1 MRLPFIL
8 LLFTFCSV
16 AVQAQTIKLL
26 DKQTKSPVTNA
37 ALYNSAR
44 STYVVSDEEGNADV
58 SAFTK
63 SETIFITHVSH
74 ITLKTT
80 KAAIVSEGNVV
91 YLEDNENQ
99 LNEVVLSVSK
109 FEHESKD
116 IAQKIVSLDAEDI
129 EMKNPQTAAD
139 FLSQSGQVFV
149 QKSQLGGGS
158 PMIRG
163 FSTNRLLLTVDGVR
177 MNTAIFRSGNLQNVI
192 NIDPFTIDQTEVILG
207 PGSVVYGSDAIGG
220 VMNFYTKKPA
230 FSFEEG
236 TAFSGMALTR
246 YATANNEKTGHIDFN
261 IGAKKWAFLTS
272 VSYSDFDDLRMGS
285 HGPEDYLRPEYVVT
299 ENGVDT
305 VVENDDPNVQTP
317 TGFDMINLTQKVRY
331 MPNSIWDFNLGLHYS
346 ATSDYARYDRLTRT
360 RNGQLRS
367 AEWYYGPQLWFMG
380 NLQIDK
386 KGNGDFYDDA
396 KLTAAIQYFEE
407 SRNDRD
413 FGDSILFTTQ
423 EQVNAYSLA
432 LDFTKKMGSNQL
444 FYGLE
449 YVYNKIGSYGKQ
461 IDINT
466 GDQAATATRYP
477 DDSSWQSLAAYL
489 SGQFNL
495 AESLTLQ
502 TGVRYNH
509 ILIDATFDDTFY
521 DFPFEKADVSFGN
534 FTGNAG
540 LNWQTAENFNLKLNL
555 GTAFRA
561 PNIDDIGKIFD
572 SEPGSVVVPNPDL
585 KAEYAYNAELGAAWR
600 IDEKLRLDVA
610 TYYTHLNNALVR
622 RDFSLNGATTV
633 DYQGEPSNVQAIQNA
648 ASAEVYGVEAGLEY
662 LFNKNIKLTSQI
674 AVTEGSQEEE
684 DGSEAPL
691 RHAAPLFGNTHLIYR
706 MKRWKF
712 DASAE
717 YNGQFEYDELAPS
730 QQGNAYLY
738 ALDAD
743 GNPYSP
749 RWYTL
754 NVYSEYQI
762 AQNWK
767 ATAALENI
775 TDQRYR
781 PYSSGISA
789 PGRNLIMALKYTF

>member
-1 MRLPFIL
+1 MRLTIA
-8 LLFTFCSV
+8 LLFFIYSINSL
-16 AVQAQTIKLL
+16 QAQVIKIL
-26 DKQTKSPVTNA
+26 DQETQEPIENA
-37 ALYNSAR
+37 ALYNTAK
-44 STYVVSDEEGNADV
+44 STYVVSAADGTADI
-58 SAFTK
+58 SAFSK
-63 SETIFITHVSH
+63 SETIIVTHVSH
-74 ITLKTT
+74 LTLKTT
-80 KAAIVSEGNVV
+80 KAALIAKGNMLYLADSE
-91 YLEDNENQ
+91 NE

-109 FEHESKD
+109 FEQQAKGIS
-116 IAQKIVSLDAEDI
+116 QKIVSLDAEDV
-129 EMKNPQTAAD
+129 ELKNPQTAAD
-139 FLSQSGQVFV
+139 FLTQSGQVFV

-192 NIDPFTIDQTEVILG
+192 NIDPFTIDQTEIILG
-207 PGSVVYGSDAIGG
+207 PGSVVYGSDAVGG
-220 VMNFYTKKPA
+220 VMNFYTKKPI
-230 FSFEEG
+230 FSFEDD
-236 TAFSGMALTR
+236 TSVSGMALTR
-246 YATANNEKTGHIDFN
+246 YATANNEKTEHVDVNLGF
-261 IGAKKWAFLTS
+261 KKWAFLTS
-272 VSYSDFDDLRMGS
+272 VSYSDFDDLRMGE
-285 HGPEDYLRPEYVVT
+285 HGPDDYLRPEYVVT
-299 ENGVDT
+299 QNGIDT
-305 VVENDDPNVQTP
+305 VVENDDPNVQIP
-317 TGFDMINLTQKVRY
+317 TGFDLVNLTQKVRF
-331 MPNSIWDFNLGLHYS
+331 MPNNIWDFNLGLHYS
-346 ATSDYARYDRLTRT
+346 TTSDYARYDRLTRKL
-360 RNGQLRS
+360 GDQLRS

-396 KLTAAIQYFEE
+396 KLTVAIQYFEE

-413 FGDSILFTTQ
+413 FGDPILFTTQ
-423 EQVNAYSLA
+423 EQVNAYSLD
-432 LDFTKKMGSNQL
+432 LDFTKKLNDNRL
-444 FYGLE
+444 FYGVE

-461 IDINT
+461 TDINT

-502 TGVRYNH
+502 TGLRYNH

-633 DYQGEPSNVQAIQNA
+633 DYQGEPSTVQAIQNA
-648 ASAEVYGVEAGLEY
+648 ARAEVYGVEAGLEY
-662 LFNKNIKLTSQI
+662 LFTKNIKLTSQI
-674 AVTEGSQEEE
+674 AVTEGSQEED
-684 DGSEAPL
+684 DGSDAPL

-717 YNGQFEYDELAPS
+717 YNGQFDYDELAPS

-789 PGRNLIMALKYTF
+789 PGRNLILALKYSF

>member
-285 HGPEDYLRPEYVVT
+285 HGAEDYLRPEFVVT
-299 ENGVDT
+299 QNGVDT

-386 KGNGDFYDDA
+386 KGNGENIIIHKFDKEKIF
-396 KLTAAIQYFEE
+396 
-407 SRNDRD
+407 
-413 FGDSILFTTQ
+413 
-423 EQVNAYSLA
+423 
-432 LDFTKKMGSNQL
+432 
-444 FYGLE
+444 LE
-449 YVYNKIGSYGKQ
+449 Y
-461 IDINT
+461 
-466 GDQAATATRYP
+466 
-477 DDSSWQSLAAYL
+477 
-489 SGQFNL
+489 
-495 AESLTLQ
+495 
-502 TGVRYNH
+502 
-509 ILIDATFDDTFY
+509 
-521 DFPFEKADVSFGN
+521 
-534 FTGNAG
+534 
-540 LNWQTAENFNLKLNL
+540 
-555 GTAFRA
+555 
-561 PNIDDIGKIFD
+561 
-572 SEPGSVVVPNPDL
+572 
-585 KAEYAYNAELGAAWR
+585 
-600 IDEKLRLDVA
+600 
-610 TYYTHLNNALVR
+610 
-622 RDFSLNGATTV
+622 
-633 DYQGEPSNVQAIQNA
+633 
-648 ASAEVYGVEAGLEY
+648 
-662 LFNKNIKLTSQI
+662 
-674 AVTEGSQEEE
+674 
-684 DGSEAPL
+684 
-691 RHAAPLFGNTHLIYR
+691 
-706 MKRWKF
+706 
-712 DASAE
+712 
-717 YNGQFEYDELAPS
+717 
-730 QQGNAYLY
+730 
-738 ALDAD
+738 
-743 GNPYSP
+743 
-749 RWYTL
+749 
-754 NVYSEYQI
+754 
-762 AQNWK
+762 
-767 ATAALENI
+767 
-775 TDQRYR
+775 
-781 PYSSGISA
+781 
-789 PGRNLIMALKYTF
+789 